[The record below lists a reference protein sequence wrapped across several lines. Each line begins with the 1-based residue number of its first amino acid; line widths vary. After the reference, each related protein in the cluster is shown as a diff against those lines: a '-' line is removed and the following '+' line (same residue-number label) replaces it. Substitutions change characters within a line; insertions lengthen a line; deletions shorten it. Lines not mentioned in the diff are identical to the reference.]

1 MDNKV
6 SFCASRYDFTTAD
19 QSQTA
24 MIETLS
30 ELSTFIDA
38 SEEIPVSRKRYLR
51 SALNRAEV
59 LAGNGLAEVRADPK
73 SVLRQLERLSPAM
86 AGLAPQS
93 YANLKSRVR
102 EAFRHA
108 APQLALARSHTK
120 LSGDW
125 AALEGRLQVREQRQL
140 SRFLRFAQGTGRTPD
155 EVDDGV
161 IDEFGRYLEDEAM
174 RSDHAKVVRATR
186 RAWIGPPTRSRNG
199 RSNA

>member
-1 MDNKV
+1 MDTNE
-6 SFCASRYDFTTAD
+6 SFCASQYDFTAAD

-24 MIETLS
+24 MIQTLS
-30 ELSTFIDA
+30 DLSSFIDA
-38 SEEIPVSRKRYLR
+38 SEEIPASRKRYLR
-51 SALNRAEV
+51 WALNRARA
-59 LAGNGLAEVRADPK
+59 LLGNGLADVRADPET
-73 SVLRQLERLSPAM
+73 VLRRLEQFSPAM

-174 RSDHAKVVRATR
+174 RFDHAKLIRATR
-186 RAWIGPPTRSRNG
+186 RAWNRAADTIPD
-199 RSNA
+199 